1 MSKVTIGLMV
11 YNEAAYVRETIRSIQ
26 QQAFQD
32 FEIVIGDNAS
42 TDGSTE
48 IIAELAEQ
56 DKRIVHIKRPHNIGA
71 IENWNDIVMQ
81 AKGEY
86 FVLAGGHDLW
96 SNNYLESLV
105 DELDNN
111 KNAVLAFCKTQWLDD
126 EDNELPILT
135 SILDTSG
142 MSSLGKYVSLM
153 FANQHCLYGMTRVSA
168 MRNTRLQLDILG
180 SGEIYLQE
188 LAQFGDFVLVENERW
203 FRRKNRATEKTLER
217 LTRYRKVLF
226 TNQWSRRKFKC
237 FPYFQLMMHYLLLP
251 FRFKTLPVIKK
262 LGLLTATPLI
272 FFKYLPSIAFV
283 DTRWLLKKESN

>member
-32 FEIVIGDNAS
+32 FEIVVGDNAS
-42 TDGSTE
+42 TDGSSE

-56 DKRIVHIKRPHNIGA
+56 DKRIVHIKRPYNIGA
-71 IENWNDIVMQ
+71 LQNWNDIVIQ

-96 SNNYLESLV
+96 SENYLESLV
-105 DELDNN
+105 EELENSN
-111 KNAVLAFCKTQWLDD
+111 NAVLAFCKTQWLDD
-126 EDNELPILT
+126 QGNELPIPT

-153 FANQHCLYGMTRVSA
+153 FANQHYLYGMTRVAA
-168 MRNTRLQLDILG
+168 MRQTRLQLDILG

-188 LAQFGDFVLVENERW
+188 LAQLGDFVLVENERW
-203 FRRKNRATEKTLER
+203 FRRKNRSTEKEMKR
-217 LTRYRKVLF
+217 LARYRKILF
-226 TNQWSRRKFKC
+226 DKDWSRQKFKW
-237 FPYFQLMMHYLLLP
+237 FPYFQLMVQYLVLP
-251 FRFKTLPVIKK
+251 FKFKALSVNRR
-262 LGLLTATPLI
+262 LGLMSAVPLI
-272 FFKYLPSIAFV
+272 LFKYVPAIIFA
-283 DTRWLLKKESN
+283 DIRWLFNKEGH

>member
-11 YNEAAYVRETIRSIQ
+11 YNEAAYIRETIRSIQ

-32 FEIVIGDNAS
+32 FEIVVGDNAS
-42 TDGSTE
+42 TDGSSE

-71 IENWNDIVMQ
+71 LQNWNDIVMQ

-96 SNNYLESLV
+96 SANYLESLV
-105 DELDNN
+105 EELENN
-111 KNAVLAFCKTQWLDD
+111 QNAVLSFCKTQWLD
-126 EDNELPILT
+126 EEGNELPVAT

-153 FANQHCLYGMTRVSA
+153 FANQHCLYGMTRVFA
-168 MRNTRLQLDILG
+168 MRQTRLQLDILG

-188 LAQFGDFVLVENERW
+188 LAQLGDFVLVENERW
-203 FRRKNRATEKTLER
+203 YRRKNRATENTTNR
-217 LTRYRKVLF
+217 LARYRNVLF

-237 FPYFQLMMHYLLLP
+237 FPYLQLMMHYLILP
-251 FRFKTLPVIKK
+251 FRLKTLPIVKK

-272 FFKYLPSIAFV
+272 LFKYLPAVAIV
-283 DTRWLLKKESN
+283 DTRWLMKKDVK